1 MASFVLLGQWTNQG
15 IERIKEAPGRLDAAR
30 QTFAEQGVELKSFHL
45 TMGRYDFVTVL
56 EAPDAAAAAR
66 ALLAIGSKGN
76 ARTETLTA
84 FDEGAYR
91 ELIGGLP

>member
-1 MASFVLLGQWTNQG
+1 MASFILLGQWTDRG

-30 QTFAEQGVELKSFHL
+30 KSFAQQGVELKSFHL

-66 ALLAIGSKGN
+66 ALLAIGAKGN

-84 FDEGAYR
+84 FDEDAYR
-91 ELIGGLP
+91 EVIGALP